1 MPDCRQTGYPGE
13 MFIDVSSEL
22 YWKMLHDLAN
32 MKSEEIFGK
41 ASEERIDQLSK
52 QIRDLD
58 TASKWKF

>member
-1 MPDCRQTGYPGE
+1 